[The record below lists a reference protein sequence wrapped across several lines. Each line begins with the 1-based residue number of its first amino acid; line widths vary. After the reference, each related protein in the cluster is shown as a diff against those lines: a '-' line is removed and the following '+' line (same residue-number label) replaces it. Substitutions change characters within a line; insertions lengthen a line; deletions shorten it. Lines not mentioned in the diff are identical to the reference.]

1 MENPSTSLP
10 PPLTPLW
17 STRPHRPS
25 CSLPSGWWVSVLIVF
40 CLGIVNWPDAFFP
53 FFTFHNPGEFE
64 IHADSLSQ
72 IFFFARFCPP
82 SAVQFSSHSIIYIH
96 IVSHT
101 HTLYCYIFPTA
112 LANVSSFYLFLIRGS
127 TEFFAWGLQRG
138 RGNCFLSN

>member
-17 STRPHRPS
+17 STRPRRPS

-40 CLGIVNWPDAFFP
+40 CHGIVNWPDAFFP
-53 FFTFHNPGEFE
+53 FFTFHNPGEFK

-72 IFFFARFCPP
+72 IFFLLALARRAILVSFYN
-82 SAVQFSSHSIIYIH
+82 IYTYCTT
-96 IVSHT
+96 HT
-101 HTLYCYIFPTA
+101 HTHTHTIYCYIFPTA

-127 TEFFAWGLQRG
+127 TEFFAWGL
-138 RGNCFLSN
+138 